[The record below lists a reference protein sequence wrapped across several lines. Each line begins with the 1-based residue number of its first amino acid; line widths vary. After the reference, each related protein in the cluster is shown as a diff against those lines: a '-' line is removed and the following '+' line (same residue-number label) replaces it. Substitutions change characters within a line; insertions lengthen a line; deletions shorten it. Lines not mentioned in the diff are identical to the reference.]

1 MHSVS
6 RIASVARVASRA
18 SLASRVAPFLC
29 LAALVAAAQVACS
42 SSSDPPA
49 TPGAGQGS
57 SGTDPGGNTSGG
69 PGGSADGS
77 TASSDGST
85 STDGPA
91 TGCGTCPSG
100 STCGSA
106 NGLPVCRAA
115 SGVPLFTHVFVIMME
130 NTSKSSLDAATNT
143 PYLKSLA
150 TKWATGSDYHGTSH
164 PSLPNYLA
172 LTSGSDHAVGCDCDP
187 VGSACSLCNT
197 VAFPSG
203 CGCNQSAA
211 HLGDQ
216 LDTASKTWKAYAD
229 GASKPCDTTNAG
241 AYATRHVPF
250 LYYENMKAAT
260 ADARCT
266 SHVVPYTGFAADLG
280 GTTPDFSYI
289 APSLDH
295 DMHGTGLQQSTA
307 DVAAGDTWLST
318 NAQAILDSAAFKNGG
333 LLVIVWDEDD
343 GSGGIVPPKTDDP
356 IPIYVMSPYAKSVP
370 GGYVSPVNGNH
381 YSLLATIEDALN
393 LPRMGSAVGKTPLAD
408 YFPAN

>member
-6 RIASVARVASRA
+6 RIAPKTPRRKTPPRIAA
-18 SLASRVAPFLC
+18 FLF
-29 LAALVAAAQVACS
+29 LAACLTAAQVACS
-42 SSSDPPA
+42 SSDPAA
-49 TPGAGQGS
+49 T
-57 SGTDPGGNTSGG
+57 TDPGSTSGG
-69 PGGSADGS
+69 TTSGGTTSGGTTSGGSPDGS
-77 TASSDGST
+77 TTSNDGSA
-85 STDGPA
+85 SNDGPA
-91 TGCGTCPSG
+91 TGCGTCPAG

-130 NTSKSSLDAATNT
+130 NTSKASLDAATNT
-143 PYLKSLA
+143 PYLKSLG

-187 VGSACSLCNT
+187 VGAACSLCNT

-203 CGCNQSAA
+203 CGCNQAA
-211 HLGDQ
+211 THLGDQ
-216 LDTASKTWKAYAD
+216 LDTATRTWKAYAD
-229 GASKPCDTTNAG
+229 GASKACDTTNAG

-266 SHVVPYTGFAADLG
+266 SHVVPYTDFAADLA
-280 GTTPDFSYI
+280 GTTPAFSYV

-295 DMHGTGLQQSTA
+295 DMHGTGLQQSAA
-307 DVAAGDTWLST
+307 DIAAGDTWLST
-318 NAQAILDSAAFKNGG
+318 NVPAILDSAAYKNGG

-343 GSGGIVPPKTDDP
+343 SSGGFIPPKTDDP
-356 IPIYVMSPYAKSVP
+356 IPIYVLSPYAKS
-370 GGYVSPVNGNH
+370 GGYVSAANGNH
-381 YSLLATIEDALN
+381 YALLATFEDGLG

-408 YFPAN
+408 YFPTN